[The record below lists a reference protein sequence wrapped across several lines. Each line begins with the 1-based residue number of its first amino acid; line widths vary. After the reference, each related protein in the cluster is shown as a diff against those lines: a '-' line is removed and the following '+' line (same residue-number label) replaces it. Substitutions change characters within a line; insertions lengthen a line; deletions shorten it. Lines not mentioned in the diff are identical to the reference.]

1 MNEEIEIEKRLARQ
15 YRRVAHRHK
24 GLIRFPDEFKSKEQL
39 KKEEQE
45 KGYRYL
51 SNQDADT
58 MVCDGANLI
67 CSHCKFSN
75 IGAQDNPYTIERKYE
90 KFIRFNV
97 PDYMAGTFLEKVEK
111 RIKLR

>member
-24 GLIRFPDEFKSKEQL
+24 GLVRFPDEFKQL

-58 MVCDGANLI
+58 MSKFNL
-67 CSHCKFSN
+67 FS
-75 IGAQDNPYTIERKYE
+75 
-90 KFIRFNV
+90 
-97 PDYMAGTFLEKVEK
+97 L
-111 RIKLR
+111 